1 MKLTE
6 RQEHLV
12 KEAFTYVIDSIDE
25 EGSLPVSMEL
35 DGYGFHECST
45 NTLKALKRKG
55 LVAYFEKHLLEFSV
69 TWNSEKVYEWMVEND
84 YSTTTT

>member
-25 EGSLPVSMEL
+25 EGSLPVVMEL
-35 DGYGFHECST
+35 DGYGFDECSI
-45 NTLKALKRKG
+45 NTLKSLQNKRF
-55 LVAYFEKHLLEFSV
+55 VEHFEKHPKGFSV
-69 TWNSEKVYEWMVEND
+69 TWDSEKVYEWVTEND
-84 YSTTTT
+84 SI